1 MKNQVSRDSFQPT
14 RHYSGVYLQQ
24 GRMILDADWN
34 ELTDIEKARL
44 ADALRDA
51 ISGTNTAGGAIA
63 GGAPRVGGLKIYADP
78 DGSAN
83 IRLQPGVLYVEGVPA
98 RLEDARRDGTKP
110 LTPDN
115 QADYPLKAD
124 YTGQSLKLY
133 ADVWDRNVTA
143 LERSDLLD
151 AALHGADTATRSQT
165 MLQVKWCA
173 NTLDPLHEETNPPMG
188 TAPLTLRLRLIASS
202 GDPCDPCASQ
212 VKVDERLGNYL
223 FRVEVHDYDAASR
236 TLTLKWSR
244 DNGAEACVVDAMP
257 QGFNQGDWVWEYFD
271 TETERL
277 LGNHFAPNPKKLR
290 GLLKATCTTPTGAD
304 EPKSFVRQWDGAVKL
319 NINTGTLV
327 ADGTCP
333 NLDRGVALFTGAVT
347 NKAAGRVNLNPTTG
361 VLQINLELMELEMA
375 TTGSHFVAGDY
386 WLAEVREAAQV
397 SGQYVLPPMPDLSV
411 PSQGEPPRGVRH
423 HYLFL
428 GEIGINK
435 KLVAQDDAFRRRMAF
450 PPLSDLV
457 AADVGFSD
465 HCVGLF
471 AGAKNVQQA
480 LDNLCTIGAEDIAY
494 PLPNCGANE
503 GKSIKDR
510 LKALLDPDNDGK
522 LTVKTALDN
531 LLCQLNADNLPYV
544 VPACTAS
551 PPNVGNSLG
560 LVAGATN
567 INVGQVLQKL
577 LCDFNARKLPLD
589 KSDATLCSDLQVPA
603 VVTVQ
608 DALKI
613 LCGKMGGGCAV
624 VATSPQHLGVLLE
637 EFAKSDTATDLWV
650 CLKGGSYTL
659 GALSTIAGKR
669 SLRLSGEGSESV
681 SILFDGTKMS
691 VDADEVIL
699 ENLSFTFSIGT
710 GQLAIT
716 ANSTQARG
724 CRFSR
729 TSSHAGGQ
737 AMINI
742 GGRGTSACRVDWRD
756 NVLYAQV
763 KTASGDGAKW
773 AGVDVTGNAAL
784 SDALLALS
792 KEAVLDDKA
801 AYDAALD
808 TVAKQLIVLP
818 KDTRTAWKA
827 KLDQLAAPAVGTVVM
842 RAYSPHVPTASAT
855 PMSEML
861 ASESISYAEAVSAV
875 DDLVAQW
882 VSYSPAYALRLANR
896 KVGGV
901 VAGNV
906 VDGWLLLGNGVNS
919 YTSPAADSIA
929 SVKLGEQDVI
939 LRGGE
944 DLQLLSNTVTAIK
957 ANLPSGA
964 VDNKK
969 ELIVRVPGHEM
980 VTMIGNR
987 IGSADNCLT
996 AANLIAQGNY
1006 WDGTGQTLGYAL
1018 VDHATFTGNLVGNGD
1033 VTMRLSATAL
1043 ANQFAATGNLRLNV
1057 QTIR

>member
-1 MKNQVSRDSFQPT
+1 MKNQVSRDSFHPA

-44 ADALRDA
+44 VEALRDA
-51 ISGTNTAGGAIA
+51 ISGTNTTGGAIA
-63 GGAPRVGGLKIYADP
+63 GGAPRVGGLKLYADP
-78 DGSAN
+78 DGSQN
-83 IRLQPGVLYVEGVPA
+83 IRLRPGVLYVEGVPA
-98 RLEDARRDGTKP
+98 RLEDARRDATKP

-115 QADYPLKAD
+115 QADYPIKAD

-143 LERSDLLD
+143 LEQSDLLD
-151 AALHGADTATRSQT
+151 AALHGADTAARSQT

-173 NTLDPLHEETNPPMG
+173 NTLDPFNEETNPPVG
-188 TAPLTLRLRLIASS
+188 TAPLTLKLRLIASS

-244 DNGAEACVVDAMP
+244 DNGAEACAVDAMP

-271 TETERL
+271 TDTERL
-277 LGNHFAPNPKKLR
+277 LGNHFAANPKKLR
-290 GLLKATCTTPTGAD
+290 GLLKATCTTPTGTD
-304 EPKSFVRQWDGAVKL
+304 EPKAFVRQWDGAMKL
-319 NINTGTLV
+319 NLNTGTLV

-333 NLDRGVALFTGAVT
+333 NLDRGVALFTGTVT
-347 NKAAGRVNLNPTTG
+347 NKAAGRVNLTAG
-361 VLQINLELMELEMA
+361 ALQINLELMELELA
-375 TTGSHFVAGDY
+375 TTGSRFVPGDY
-386 WLAEVREAAQV
+386 WLAEVREAADE
-397 SGQYVLPPMPDLSV
+397 SGDTVLDAA
-411 PSQGEPPRGVRH
+411 PPRGVRH

-435 KLVAQDDAFRRRMAF
+435 KLVDQDDAFRRRMAF
-450 PPLSDLV
+450 PPLSDIV

-465 HCVGLF
+465 PCVGLF

-480 LDNLCTIGAEDIAY
+480 LHNLCTIDADDIAY
-494 PLPNCGANE
+494 SLPNCGANE

-510 LKALLDPDNDGK
+510 LKALLDPDNDGT

-531 LLCQLNADNLPYV
+531 LLCQLNADSLPYV
-544 VPACTAS
+544 VPACTAFL
-551 PPNVGNSLG
+551 PNVGNSLG
-560 LVAGATN
+560 LVANATN
-567 INVGQVLQKL
+567 VNVGQVLQKL
-577 LCDFNARKLPLD
+577 LCDFRADHLPLD
-589 KSDATLCSDLQVPA
+589 KSDASLCSDLKVSE

-608 DALKI
+608 DALRI

-624 VATSPQHLGVLLE
+624 VATSSDHLNLLLE
-637 EFAKSDTATDLWV
+637 EFASNTAVDLWV
-650 CLKGGSYTL
+650 CLKGGSYTV
-659 GALSTIAGKR
+659 GALSAIAGKR
-669 SLRLSGEGSESV
+669 SLRLSGEGAESV
-681 SILFDGTKMS
+681 SIIFNGTKMS

-710 GQLAIT
+710 AQLAIT
-716 ANSTQARG
+716 ANSAQARG

-742 GGRGTSACRVDWRD
+742 GGRGTTACRVDWRD

-763 KTASGDGAKW
+763 KTVSGDGAKW
-773 AGVDVTGNAAL
+773 AGADVTGSAAL
-784 SDALLALS
+784 SAALLGLS
-792 KEAVLDDKA
+792 KEEVLDDKA

-808 TVAKQLIVLP
+808 TVAKQVIVLP

-827 KLDQLAAPAVGTVVM
+827 NLDQLAAAPAEGTVVM
-842 RAYSPHVPTASAT
+842 RAYSLHVPTASAT
-855 PMSEML
+855 PMSEIL
-861 ASESISYAEAVSAV
+861 AGESISYAEAVAAV

-901 VAGNV
+901 VTGNV

-919 YTSPAADSIA
+919 YTSPAAGSIA
-929 SVKLGEQDVI
+929 SVKLGEQDVL

-944 DLQLLSNTVTAIK
+944 DLQLLSNTLTAIK

-964 VDNKK
+964 VDSKK
-969 ELIVRVPGHEM
+969 QLIARIPGHEM

-987 IGSADNCLT
+987 IGSVDNCVT

-1006 WDGTGQTLGYAL
+1006 WSGSEQDLGYAV
-1018 VDHATFTGNLVGNGD
+1018 VDHATFTGNLAGEGNA
-1033 VTMRLSATAL
+1033 TKRLYATAL
-1043 ANQFAATGNLRLNV
+1043 ANQVAATGNLRLNV
-1057 QTIR
+1057 QAIR